1 MISPKRGVYRLA
13 LKPQTSVHYASS
25 KRRYALELTPTVLIA
40 IAIAGG
46 LGILIGW
53 LIRPARVVMTTPPD
67 LDRERTLAQ
76 AEQDALMERI
86 QGHLQATEADLFA
99 IQARQTALIAELK
112 GESAATVTVG
122 LEQPALV
129 QDPRDYAD
137 TRGQLRHP

>member
-1 MISPKRGVYRLA
+1 M
-13 LKPQTSVHYASS
+13 
-25 KRRYALELTPTVLIA
+25 ELTPTVLIA

-53 LIRPARVVMTTPPD
+53 LIRPARVVMTTQPD

-129 QDPRDYAD
+129 QAPRDYAD